1 MTADAPA
8 SDHMDIIEI
17 PSPLGVLRLRPE
29 QAADHD
35 FRYQLFCDSRLPEW
49 ETAPLDPAV
58 REQLMRHQFQAQ
70 TATYAARFPKAR
82 FDIIELDGQPIGR
95 IVVNRPGTQ
104 LHLVDHNIVPA
115 LRNKG
120 LGTAIM
126 RALMDEAR
134 SAGIPFRLKVASS
147 TIPRC
152 GSTCASAS
160 SRSPKSRP
168 TSSLNGLALMRP
180 PQADRARMHL
190 GRRFLAVMLDGRPE
204 LVCDRRE
211 RVPCGSNERRQAMAR
226 ISRRTISKGLAAST
240 LSLLARPALAQGA
253 YPAGIGTIKLVV
265 PYPAGGATDVI
276 GRIVADRLSAMWHAS
291 VIVEN
296 IAGAA
301 ANIGMDRVAKGPTD
315 GSTLFIV
322 PPQIAIN
329 QYLYAKLA
337 FDPEKDLVPI
347 AQVAS
352 LPNILVVKK
361 QLTEIKTVKD
371 LIDYAKANPGK
382 LNYASSGSGSTI
394 HLSAE
399 LFKSVTGTEMNH
411 IPYRGSA
418 PAVNDLVGGQVDLMF
433 DNATSIIGQVRGN
446 TVTTLGVTSLK
457 RSPLL
462 PEFPAVAETVPG
474 YDTASWFGIGVRAG
488 VSNEIIEKIEQAAKA
503 IAQEAVVKER
513 MAAVIADP
521 VVSDRKTFNE
531 FIVAERQKWGSLI
544 KNLNLRV
551 E

>member
-1 MTADAPA
+1 M
-8 SDHMDIIEI
+8 
-17 PSPLGVLRLRPE
+17 
-29 QAADHD
+29 
-35 FRYQLFCDSRLPEW
+35 
-49 ETAPLDPAV
+49 
-58 REQLMRHQFQAQ
+58 
-70 TATYAARFPKAR
+70 K
-82 FDIIELDGQPIGR
+82 R
-95 IVVNRPGTQ
+95 I
-104 LHLVDHNIVPA
+104 A
-115 LRNKG
+115 
-120 LGTAIM
+120 
-126 RALMDEAR
+126 
-134 SAGIPFRLKVASS
+134 
-147 TIPRC
+147 
-152 GSTCASAS
+152 
-160 SRSPKSRP
+160 
-168 TSSLNGLALMRP
+168 
-180 PQADRARMHL
+180 
-190 GRRFLAVMLDGRPE
+190 
-204 LVCDRRE
+204 
-211 RVPCGSNERRQAMAR
+211 
-226 ISRRTISKGLAAST
+226 RRTILKGLAAST
-240 LSLLARPALAQGA
+240 PLLLARPVIAQGS

-276 GRIVADRLSAMWHAS
+276 GRIVADRLSALWNAS

-301 ANIGMDRVAKGPTD
+301 ANIGMDRVAKGPSD
-315 GSTLFIV
+315 GSTLFMV

-337 FDPEKDLVPI
+337 YDPEKDLVPI

-361 QLTEIKTVKD
+361 QLAEIKTVKD

-399 LFKSVTGTEMNH
+399 LFKAETGTQMNH

-446 TVTTLGVTSLK
+446 TVTPLGVTSLK

-462 PEFPAVAETVPG
+462 PEIPTVADTVPG
-474 YDTASWFGIGVRAG
+474 YDTASWFGVGVRAG
-488 VSNEIIEKIEQAAKA
+488 VPEDVIGKIEEACKV

-513 MAAVIADP
+513 MAGVIADP
-521 VVSDRKTFNE
+521 VVSDRKTFAT
-531 FIVAERQKWGSLI
+531 FIDAERKKWGTLI

>member
-1 MTADAPA
+1 M
-8 SDHMDIIEI
+8 
-17 PSPLGVLRLRPE
+17 V
-29 QAADHD
+29 
-35 FRYQLFCDSRLPEW
+35 
-49 ETAPLDPAV
+49 
-58 REQLMRHQFQAQ
+58 
-70 TATYAARFPKAR
+70 
-82 FDIIELDGQPIGR
+82 
-95 IVVNRPGTQ
+95 
-104 LHLVDHNIVPA
+104 
-115 LRNKG
+115 
-120 LGTAIM
+120 
-126 RALMDEAR
+126 
-134 SAGIPFRLKVASS
+134 
-147 TIPRC
+147 
-152 GSTCASAS
+152 
-160 SRSPKSRP
+160 
-168 TSSLNGLALMRP
+168 
-180 PQADRARMHL
+180 
-190 GRRFLAVMLDGRPE
+190 
-204 LVCDRRE
+204 
-211 RVPCGSNERRQAMAR
+211 R
-226 ISRRTISKGLAAST
+226 ISRRTIAKGVAASA
-240 LSLLARPALAQGA
+240 LSLLARPAIAQGA
-253 YPAGIGTIKLVV
+253 YPAGIGNIKLVV

-276 GRIVADRLSAMWHAS
+276 GRIVADRLTAMWNTN

-301 ANIGMDRVAKGPTD
+301 ANIGMDRVAKGPAD
-315 GSTLFIV
+315 GSTLFMV

-337 FDPEKDLVPI
+337 YDPEKDLVPI

-399 LFKSVTGTEMNH
+399 LFKSVTGTQMNH

-446 TVTTLGVTSLK
+446 TVTPLGVTSLK

-462 PEFPAVAETVPG
+462 PEIPTVADTVAG
-474 YDTASWFGIGVRAG
+474 FDTASWFGVGVRAG
-488 VSNEIIEKIEQAAKA
+488 VPDAVIGKIEEACKV

-513 MAAVIADP
+513 MAGVIADP
-521 VVSDRKTFNE
+521 VVSDRKTFND
-531 FIVAERQKWGSLI
+531 FIVAERKKWGTLI

>member
-1 MTADAPA
+1 
-8 SDHMDIIEI
+8 
-17 PSPLGVLRLRPE
+17 
-29 QAADHD
+29 
-35 FRYQLFCDSRLPEW
+35 
-49 ETAPLDPAV
+49 
-58 REQLMRHQFQAQ
+58 
-70 TATYAARFPKAR
+70 
-82 FDIIELDGQPIGR
+82 
-95 IVVNRPGTQ
+95 
-104 LHLVDHNIVPA
+104 
-115 LRNKG
+115 
-120 LGTAIM
+120 
-126 RALMDEAR
+126 
-134 SAGIPFRLKVASS
+134 
-147 TIPRC
+147 
-152 GSTCASAS
+152 
-160 SRSPKSRP
+160 
-168 TSSLNGLALMRP
+168 
-180 PQADRARMHL
+180 
-190 GRRFLAVMLDGRPE
+190 
-204 LVCDRRE
+204 
-211 RVPCGSNERRQAMAR
+211 MAN

-240 LSLLARPALAQGA
+240 LSLLAPPALAQGG
-253 YPAGIGTIKLVV
+253 YPAGVGTIRLVV

-276 GRIVADRLSAMWHAS
+276 GRIVADRLSALWHAS

-361 QLTEIKTVKD
+361 QLTEVKTVND
-371 LIDYAKANPGK
+371 LIGYAKANPGK
-382 LNYASSGSGSTI
+382 LNYASSGNGSTI

-399 LFKSVTGTEMNH
+399 LFKSVTGTQMNH

-418 PAVNDLVGGQVDLMF
+418 QAVNDLVGGQVDLMF

-531 FIVAERQKWGSLI
+531 FIVAERQKWGTLI
-544 KNLNLRV
+544 RNLNLRV

>member
-1 MTADAPA
+1 MKK
-8 SDHMDIIEI
+8 
-17 PSPLGVLRLRPE
+17 L
-29 QAADHD
+29 
-35 FRYQLFCDSRLPEW
+35 
-49 ETAPLDPAV
+49 
-58 REQLMRHQFQAQ
+58 
-70 TATYAARFPKAR
+70 
-82 FDIIELDGQPIGR
+82 
-95 IVVNRPGTQ
+95 
-104 LHLVDHNIVPA
+104 
-115 LRNKG
+115 
-120 LGTAIM
+120 
-126 RALMDEAR
+126 
-134 SAGIPFRLKVASS
+134 
-147 TIPRC
+147 
-152 GSTCASAS
+152 
-160 SRSPKSRP
+160 
-168 TSSLNGLALMRP
+168 
-180 PQADRARMHL
+180 
-190 GRRFLAVMLDGRPE
+190 
-204 LVCDRRE
+204 
-211 RVPCGSNERRQAMAR
+211 
-226 ISRRTISKGLAAST
+226 SRRSVSKGLVAAAASI
-240 LSLLARPALAQGA
+240 LARPVIAQGT
-253 YPAGIGTIKLVV
+253 YPAGVGTIKLVV

-276 GRIVADRLSAMWHAS
+276 GRIVADRLSALWNAS

-315 GSTLFIV
+315 GSTLFMV

-347 AQVAS
+347 SQVAS

-394 HLSAE
+394 HLSGE
-399 LFKSVTGTEMNH
+399 LFKAMTGTEMNH

-446 TVTTLGVTSLK
+446 TVNALGVTSLK

-462 PEFPAVAETVPG
+462 PEIPTVADTVPG
-474 YDTASWFGIGVRAG
+474 FDTASWFGVGVRAG
-488 VSNEIIEKIEQAAKA
+488 VPEAVIGKIEEACKV

-521 VVSDRKTFNE
+521 VVSDRKTFSE
-531 FIVAERQKWGSLI
+531 FIVAERQKWGPLI
-544 KNLNLRV
+544 KKLNLRV